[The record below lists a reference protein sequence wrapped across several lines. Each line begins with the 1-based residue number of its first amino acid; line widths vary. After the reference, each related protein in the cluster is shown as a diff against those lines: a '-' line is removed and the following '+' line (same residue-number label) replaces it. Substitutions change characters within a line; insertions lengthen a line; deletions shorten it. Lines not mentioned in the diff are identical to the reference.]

1 MAYVDDAEGW
11 KRLVASLAQW
21 SRAIDGASEGM
32 RSIDRDGFVMTVTP
46 AVPERSIVNDVV
58 YWDGAALIAAYD
70 QIEDAYATAGIDA
83 WLVWAPDGDADVA
96 GALAERGH
104 VLDSDPEA
112 MVLDLDVVERPP
124 EPAGF
129 TRELDPLELARLN
142 DHAYGL
148 RDAFARA
155 LANIG
160 SDGGLCFYGV
170 EDEDG
175 LASGL
180 VTFDHEDDCSVW
192 LVATRESAR
201 GRGLAGAL
209 MGHALADARERG
221 RTTSTLQA
229 TDLGRPV
236 YERLGYRS
244 LGEIQLWEK
253 RRSGGDGLAD
263 GDA

>member
-1 MAYVDDAEGW
+1 MAQIDDAEGW
-11 KRLVASLAQW
+11 RRLVASLAQW

-32 RSIDRDGFVMTVTP
+32 RSIDRDGFVMTTTP

-58 YWDGAALIAAYD
+58 YWDGAALLAAYD
-70 QIEDAYATAGIDA
+70 EIEATFDTAGIEA
-83 WLVWAPDGDADVA
+83 WLVWVPDSDTDVA
-96 GALAERGH
+96 DALAERGH

-112 MVLDLDVVERPP
+112 MVLDLDTIERPP
-124 EPAGF
+124 EPPGYSRAV
-129 TRELDPLELARLN
+129 DPVELARLN
-142 DHAYGL
+142 DRAYGM
-148 RDAFARA
+148 RSAFERA
-155 LANIG
+155 LAG
-160 SDGGLCFYGV
+160 LQAADGLYFYGA
-170 EDEDG
+170 EDDEG

-180 VTFDHEDDCSVW
+180 VAFDYEDDCSVW

-201 GRGLAGAL
+201 GRGLASSL
-209 MGHALADARERG
+209 MANALADARERG

-253 RRSGGDGLAD
+253 RRSGGDGLAN

>member
-1 MAYVDDAEGW
+1 MAYVDDVEGW
-11 KRLVASLAQW
+11 RRLVASLAQW
-21 SRAIDGASEGM
+21 SRAIDSSSKGM
-32 RSIDRDGFVMTVTP
+32 RSFERDGFVMTVTP
-46 AVPERSIVNDVV
+46 EVPERSIVNDVV

-70 QIEDAYATAGIDA
+70 QIEEAYAAAGIDA
-83 WLVWAPDGDADVA
+83 WLVWAPDTDGDVA
-96 GALAERGH
+96 DALAGRGH

-112 MVLDLDVVERPP
+112 MVLDLDLVERPA

-129 TRELDPLELARLN
+129 TREPDPVDLARLN
-142 DHAYGL
+142 DHAYGT

-155 LANIG
+155 FDQLEPG
-160 SDGGLCFYGV
+160 GGLHFYGV
-170 EDEDG
+170 KDGGG

-180 VTFDHEDDCSVW
+180 VSFDHEDDCSVW

-209 MGHALADARERG
+209 MAHALADARERG

-229 TDLGRPV
+229 TDLGRPL

-244 LGEIQLWEK
+244 LGEIQIWEK
-253 RRSGGDGLAD
+253 RRRS
-263 GDA
+263 